1 MNTWLESCKY
11 YIFANFIYY
20 TFGWWLLLLC
30 TIFFVASTSLAKCYS
45 RRRLCSW
52 LFSEETLWVAW
63 EKLFLVVLDNNNNN
77 SNNNNDNNN
86 KNNNNDNNNNNNCFL
101 NFTWFLFVNKRIC
114 FFIYSYS
121 NTLHSRANY
130 SRRLY
135 QSLLV

>member
-1 MNTWLESCKY
+1 MTRELQILYICKL
-11 YIFANFIYY
+11 YILHVWVVTAPAIY
-20 TFGWWLLLLC
+20 
-30 TIFFVASTSLAKCYS
+30 TIFFVALTSLAKCYS